1 MALRR
6 ARRLQRIYQQLRT
19 SDQPDEERL
28 TDELRQDPEEAAR
41 VARIRLGVEVG
52 TQLSWRSTDAA
63 VRHWRS
69 ALESAGVLVF
79 RFRMPVDELRGFSIR
94 GQPSLVAVTNQDPA
108 PAQSFTLFHEW
119 SHLLLGES
127 GICKPSELAR
137 GGRLDDVEVFCNAF
151 AGALLVPMPALES
164 TSTVARLRTRDVE
177 ATEAAVAIA
186 RAFSVSRFVALRRLL
201 AAKAIT
207 QRIYGEVVAK
217 WMNQPTAV
225 RRSRFGPEPAV
236 RTISELGR
244 PFVTTVLRAQQTG
257 KITETDAAD
266 YLAMAGK
273 HIERVTELVGI

>member
-1 MALRR
+1 VRHN
-6 ARRLQRIYQQLRT
+6 
-19 SDQPDEERL
+19 
-28 TDELRQDPEEAAR
+28 PEEAAR
-41 VARIRLGVEVG
+41 VARLRLGVEVG
-52 TQLSWRSTDAA
+52 AQLSWRSTDAA

-94 GQPSLVAVTNQDPA
+94 GHPPMVAITNQDTP

-127 GICKPSELAR
+127 GICKPSEL
-137 GGRLDDVEVFCNAF
+137 GRSDRVDDVEVFCNAF
-151 AGALLVPMPALES
+151 AGALLVPMAALES
-164 TSTVARLRTRDVE
+164 TSTVARLRVRE
-177 ATEAAVAIA
+177 LGANEAAVAIA

-201 AAKAIT
+201 AARAIT
-207 QRIYGEVVAK
+207 GRIYGEVVAA
-217 WMNQPTAV
+217 WMQQPTAV

-244 PFVTTVLRAQQTG
+244 PFVTTVLSAQQTG

-266 YLAMAGK
+266 YLSIAGK
-273 HIERVTELVGI
+273 HLERVTELVGV